1 MTVNKVDMV
10 SYRSLKSQSVLNLV
24 NKSVTQNLK
33 KETSELPEK
42 IKTIETLV
50 KDTFS
55 SNSGQQEIKF
65 VGRLQTLDEFMKDF
79 FNKK

>member
-1 MTVNKVDMV
+1 MTVNKVDIV

-55 SNSGQQEIKF
+55 PNSGQQEIKF